1 MTAIAMNYVVNP
13 FARISNGI
21 QNTMLVAGHA
31 RAAAELARMGY
42 HKESKAVMMELQKL
56 KASK

>member
-1 MTAIAMNYVVNP
+1 MTAIAMNFVVNP
-13 FARISNGI
+13 FARFYQGI
-21 QNTMLVAGHA
+21 QRSLVIAGHV

-42 HKESKAVMMELQKL
+42 HSESKAVMMELKKL

>member
-13 FARISNGI
+13 FARFYQSI
-21 QNTMLVAGHA
+21 QRSLVIAGHV

-42 HKESKAVMMELQKL
+42 HAESKAVMMELKNL
-56 KASK
+56 KAS

>member
-13 FARISNGI
+13 FARIWRGI

>member
-13 FARISNGI
+13 FAKIYNAI
-21 QNTMLVAGHA
+21 QNSLLIAGHA

-42 HKESKAVMMELQKL
+42 YKESKAVMMELQKL

>member
-13 FARISNGI
+13 FARIWNGI
-21 QNTMLVAGHA
+21 QNSLVIAGHA

-42 HKESKAVMMELQKL
+42 HAESKAVMMELQKL

>member
-13 FARISNGI
+13 FARFWKGI
-21 QNTMLVAGHA
+21 QNSLVIAGHV

-42 HKESKAVMMELQKL
+42 HEESKAVMMELAKL
-56 KASK
+56 RASK

>member
-13 FARISNGI
+13 FARFWKGI
-21 QNTMLVAGHA
+21 QNSLVIAGHV

-42 HKESKAVMMELQKL
+42 HKESKAVMMELKNL
-56 KASK
+56 RASK

>member
-13 FARISNGI
+13 FARIWNSI
-21 QNTMLVAGHA
+21 QKSLIIAGHV

-42 HKESKAVMMELQKL
+42 HAESKAVMMELKKL
-56 KASK
+56 RK